1 MGINKVEHMYKEL
14 VESAI
19 KRLVEKPEAVS
30 VSIRQEQEKEIL
42 EITVDAHDRGRVI
55 GKEGQ
60 TIRAIRMMISA
71 LVPRGKEVH
80 VVIVE

>member
-1 MGINKVEHMYKEL
+1 MYKEL
-14 VESAI
+14 VESAV
-19 KRLVEKPEAVS
+19 KRLVEKPEAVHVS
-30 VSIRQEQEKEIL
+30 VNQEADKEI
-42 EITVDAHDRGRVI
+42 IQIAVDSHDRGRVI

-71 LVPRGKEVH
+71 CALRGKEIQ